1 MITQHQSSM
10 REYSSCLAARG
21 LIFNGRPGGNSS
33 NSSSVGRGWR
43 PLHKP
48 QWFDVNKKVIISKL
62 YGGEKSKEEGPL

>member
-1 MITQHQSSM
+1 M

-33 NSSSVGRGWR
+33 SVGRGWR

-48 QWFDVNKKVIISKL
+48 QWFDVNRKVIIL
-62 YGGEKSKEEGPL
+62 INF